1 IRERSSE
8 NQDSG
13 FRRPL
18 PQRSLTDTPLRN
30 CYNHGRLKP
39 CCQSASKFQTTF
51 LPNPLTETP

>member
-1 IRERSSE
+1 M
-8 NQDSG
+8 
-13 FRRPL
+13 

-51 LPNPLTETP
+51 LPNSLTESP